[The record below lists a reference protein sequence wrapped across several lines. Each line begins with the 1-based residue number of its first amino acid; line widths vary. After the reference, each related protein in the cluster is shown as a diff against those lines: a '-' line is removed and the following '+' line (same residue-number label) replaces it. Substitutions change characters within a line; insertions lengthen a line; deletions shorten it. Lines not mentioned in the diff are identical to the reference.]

1 MNLKQFPLTD
11 PKYLMPLRAY
21 WARYVEIGLASLIVN
36 AFMLATPV
44 FAMLVFDKI
53 IGNNITHSLWAL
65 AIGMLLFALL
75 DFVLRAIRAYYVE
88 QIAIRSDVSLDEML
102 VSRLMV
108 GDIGKTPPVGAALA
122 AYRELTSAR
131 DFISAQTL
139 MVLADLPFTI
149 VFMVLLAIIGGPI
162 VLSPLLIGTA
172 VVVIQTALAM
182 PAQDYQKTSR
192 QAEAI
197 KLGQLTE
204 LLSASEVF
212 ASTKLGPGFRLR
224 WKGLSEQQCVSQ
236 GKSRFWNSLGGAVT
250 MSSSTVTYVTT
261 MVIGVFL
268 IESQSITVGALVAAS
283 MLSSRALANI
293 SQAVTLFAKFR
304 HLQEAHASL
313 NCMVNLHAEAQSREA
328 PPAPVEGRLFV
339 RALSHRF
346 RKEGLAALE
355 NANFGVEPGERIGI
369 VGRPGS
375 GKSTLVRALSGVIH
389 PSTGDVLVD
398 GIPVNRYLPE
408 ERSDWL
414 VYKPQEPQL
423 FAGTLED
430 NVRAGNRLASA
441 EAVMQALAGAGL
453 REAIRIGELSLAHEI
468 APYGSNLS
476 GGQRQGIALARSLLS
491 TARIVILDEP
501 TSGFDIPTE
510 QAVALYLQ
518 TWSQGKTLILA
529 THSPLLLNLLC
540 DRLIV
545 VNGGKIV
552 ADGPRQKI
560 LQNG

>member
-1 MNLKQFPLTD
+1 MNPKQFSEND

-21 WARYVEIGLASLIVN
+21 WGRYIEIGLSSLIVN

-44 FAMLVFDKI
+44 FAMLVYDKI
-53 IGNNITHSLWAL
+53 IGNNITQTLWAL
-65 AIGMLLFALL
+65 AIGMLLFAAL

-108 GDIGKTPPVGAALA
+108 GDIGKTPPVGSALA

-131 DFISAQTL
+131 EFISAQTL
-139 MVLADLPFTI
+139 MVLADLPFTV
-149 VFMVLLAIIGGPI
+149 VFMVVLGIIGGPI

-172 VVVIQTALAM
+172 VVVIQTALAI
-182 PAQDYQKTSR
+182 PTQDYLKTSR

-204 LLSASEVF
+204 LISAAEVF
-212 ASTKLGPGFRLR
+212 ASTKMGTGFRLR

-236 GKSRFWNSLGGAVT
+236 GKSRFWNSLGAAVT

-304 HLQEAHASL
+304 HLKEANASL
-313 NCMVNLHAEAQSREA
+313 NRIISLHADTQAREV

-355 NANFGVEPGERIGI
+355 NANFGVESGERIGI

-375 GKSTLVRALSGVIH
+375 GKSTLVRALAGVIH
-389 PSTGDVLVD
+389 PSNGDVLVD

-408 ERSDWL
+408 ERSEWL
-414 VYKPQEPQL
+414 VYKPQEPLL

-430 NVRAGNRLASA
+430 NVRAGNRQASA

-476 GGQRQGIALARSLLS
+476 GGQRQAIALARALLS

-510 QAVALYLQ
+510 QAVAQYLH

-545 VNGGKIV
+545 VNGGKVV

>member
-21 WARYVEIGLASLIVN
+21 WGRYVEIGLSSLIVN

-53 IGNNITHSLWAL
+53 IGNNITHTLWAL

-75 DFVLRAIRAYYVE
+75 DFILRAIRAYYVE

-102 VSRLMV
+102 VNRLMV

-122 AYRELTSAR
+122 AYRELTAAR

-149 VFMVLLAIIGGPI
+149 VFMIVLAIIGGPI
-162 VLSPLLIGTA
+162 VLSPLLIGSA

-182 PAQDYQKTSR
+182 PARDYQKTSR

-212 ASTKLGPGFRLR
+212 ASTKLGPGFRMR

-236 GKSRFWNSLGGAVT
+236 GKSRFWNALGGAVT

-304 HLQEAHASL
+304 HLQEANASL
-313 NCMVNLHAEAQSREA
+313 NRMVSLHAEAQSREA

-375 GKSTLVRALSGVIH
+375 GKSTLVRALAGVIH
-389 PSTGDVLVD
+389 PSSGDVLVD

-414 VYKPQEPQL
+414 VYKPQEPLL

-430 NVRAGNRLASA
+430 NVRAGNRQASA

-453 REAIRIGELSLAHEI
+453 REAIRIGELSLAHDI

-476 GGQRQGIALARSLLS
+476 GGQRQGIALARALLS